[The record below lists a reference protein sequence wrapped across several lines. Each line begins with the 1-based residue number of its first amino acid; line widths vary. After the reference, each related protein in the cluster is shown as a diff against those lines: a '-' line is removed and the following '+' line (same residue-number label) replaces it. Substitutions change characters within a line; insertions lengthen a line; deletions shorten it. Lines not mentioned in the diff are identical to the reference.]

1 MDHDETVVEPAMNS
15 LPIFGDDESVT
26 VVRNSASV
34 DASFTFTFQS
44 KRGLYHFSFRLK
56 FCQLMS
62 SADNFCKQFGPR
74 SGPLKSSGLIWVQT
88 VDTLKV
94 FLKEFF
100 KKNDFEKRQQATKS
114 MQNYPIGKEL
124 KPLGLPQITI

>member
-44 KRGLYHFSFRLK
+44 KRGLYHISFSLNL
-56 FCQLMS
+56 CLLVS
-62 SADNFCKQFGPR
+62 SANNPSKQFRPR
-74 SGPLKSSGLIWVQT
+74 CL
-88 VDTLKV
+88 
-94 FLKEFF
+94 
-100 KKNDFEKRQQATKS
+100 A
-114 MQNYPIGKEL
+114 
-124 KPLGLPQITI
+124 